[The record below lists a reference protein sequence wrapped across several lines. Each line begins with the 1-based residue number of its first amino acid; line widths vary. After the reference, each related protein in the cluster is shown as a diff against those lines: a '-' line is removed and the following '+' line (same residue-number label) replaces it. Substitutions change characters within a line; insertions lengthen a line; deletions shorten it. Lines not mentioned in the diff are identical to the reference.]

1 MTTTLTRHG
10 SWILLRRTLC
20 GSALA
25 ALLLA
30 PAARAQ
36 ASRWDVQLQD
46 LIRNRSFH
54 LDSFTGEYEYRYED
68 RSAATGDVVTRIIGG
83 VGTVERD
90 SFGFLIFRGKVQDA
104 FGTPI
109 ELFTVISQAGTGLV
123 TDLVRGVDLILDL
136 TPGSVA
142 LEPSGYGLNP
152 SAAGEPRILALG
164 TPIDITDKIDSFVLE
179 GSSFIDL
186 AAEIR
191 SLDGS
196 YSWDYFQFNLDTGE
210 VQKEQIAPGFHFD
223 LGSLLNWA
231 PGGPFAAIELGE
243 NNELTGKV
251 KVVGEEGSILDELE
265 VGKNPLS
272 QVLHLDPKNPKRG
285 VATTQD
291 AKDPKWRPRGEE
303 IFLGAGGGL
312 MRGATLP
319 YNTNIKNESFD
330 TGPGGEVHPAGTG
343 TSYFVA
349 GEDEDGEGR
358 LWFFRN
364 WLNPSEQW
372 QSLPLGGRVDFFNT
386 GCACENPR
394 REAYGPTLFGSWKE
408 DLEDGRRLAIRGF
421 FTKKPP
427 VEVEIDVTR
436 VADGYNGLGCVFLPR
451 DYAYFGFPGNGSF
464 SITGLNTR
472 DYGLTQYSIP
482 LPTAAGSPAALGVT
496 PGGESLAV
504 VTTIEQQLNGQNLS
518 DRRASEPAPD
528 PRQEAVVPALGL
540 VLIPLGPPP
549 APAGEWL
556 ASPDLPGYQ
565 VKVQISAGQQRFVG
579 RLEADCLPETLCIS
593 GAVPGR
599 PEVFTRVVGPKPN
612 GNLWP
617 NVVKFSTSRVEVWIH
632 QIATGTL
639 AYYDLP
645 PVAPGTQR
653 LALAGLADK
662 VGFLPPWSGE
672 PVGGASAGTGRSGEV
687 APARSRDGRANP
699 LAGAAGAG
707 RASGDPAPP
716 AGPWLTSAEL
726 LGFRAKVRITAG
738 AQSIQGS
745 SETDCIGET
754 LCVSGAVAGRSEAFL
769 RVVGPKPNGK
779 LWPTIVKFSTSQLE
793 VWLEQTASG
802 EVRYYRLDAVAP
814 GSTTL
819 VLDGLADKLGFD
831 P

>member
-1 MTTTLTRHG
+1 MTTTSTRHG

-36 ASRWDVQLQD
+36 APRQALRWDVQLLD
-46 LIRNRSFH
+46 YTGFGNSFH
-54 LDSFTGEYEYRYED
+54 LNSFTGEYKLHRPFAFVD
-68 RSAATGDVVTRIIGG
+68 NIISG
-83 VGTVERD
+83 VGTVSNISEGRLRFEAEAEILTV
-90 SFGFLIFRGKVQDA
+90 FGEQEKVTLVA
-104 FGTPI
+104 T
-109 ELFTVISQAGTGLV
+109 ISPDGTGEVVEQESGV
-123 TDLVRGVDLILDL
+123 TWILDF
-136 TPGSVA
+136 TPGSGRQ
-142 LEPSGYGLNP
+142 EPPDSGLTA
-152 SAAGEPRILALG
+152 SAASKPTKVAPGVP
-164 TPIDITDKIDSFVLE
+164 TDITRIDSFTIE
-179 GSSFIDL
+179 GHNFFEWSAVILS
-186 AAEIR
+186 E
-191 SLDGS
+191 DGS
-196 YSWDYFQFNLDTGE
+196 YSWDHYLLNVDTGE
-210 VQKEQIAPGFHFD
+210 VGRTQLGDERHFD
-223 LGSLLNWA
+223 LASPPNGR
-231 PGGPFAAIELGE
+231 PGGPNFGIEVDKDGKLPA
-243 NNELTGKV
+243 KV
-251 KVVGEEGSILDELE
+251 KLVGDAALLTDPEEGGILDELV
-265 VGKNPLS
+265 VGGKALS
-272 QVLHLDPKNPKRG
+272 GVLNRDPENQERYV
-285 VATTQD
+285 VATQHFD
-291 AKDPKWRPRGEE
+291 DPNRTPEKQE
-303 IFLGAGGGL
+303 IIVNSGRFNLGAKP
-312 MRGATLP
+312 TP
-319 YNTNIKNESFD
+319 DPNTIDITFD
-330 TGPGGEVHPAGTG
+330 TGPDGELQPDGVGDH
-343 TSYFVA
+343 YVA
-349 GEDEDGEGR
+349 GGKDEDGKNAIR
-358 LWFFRN
+358 LFRN
-364 WLNPSEQW
+364 WTNTSPPVGPPPRWEAEPS
-372 QSLPLGGRVDFFNT
+372 DFFNIVSL
-386 GCACENPR
+386 CARGDEV
-394 REAYGPTLFGSWKE
+394 LFASWEQSAK
-408 DLEDGRRLAIRGF
+408 GRSLAIRGSTEGAPHGEIKIPVPAGDRDWNGIGCADAAGRIF
-421 FTKKPP
+421 FGSP
-427 VEVEIDVTR
+427 V
-436 VADGYNGLGCVFLPR
+436 DGN
-451 DYAYFGFPGNGSF
+451 F
-464 SITGLNTR
+464 SIIGLDPKTN
-472 DYGLTQYSIP
+472 DATQWSIP
-482 LPTAAGSPAALGVT
+482 LPIEAGNVAALGVT
-496 PGGESLAV
+496 PDGENLAV
-504 VTTIEQQLNGQNLS
+504 FTKIKFGQGGTPS
-518 DRRASEPAPD
+518 RAGGDPLAD

-565 VKVQISAGQQRFVG
+565 VKVQISAGQQRVVG

-672 PVGGASAGTGRSGEV
+672 PVGGASAGTGRSGES

-707 RASGDPAPP
+707 RANGDPAPP
-716 AGPWLTSAEL
+716 AGPWLTSVEL

-814 GSTTL
+814 G
-819 VLDGLADKLGFD
+819 
-831 P
+831 